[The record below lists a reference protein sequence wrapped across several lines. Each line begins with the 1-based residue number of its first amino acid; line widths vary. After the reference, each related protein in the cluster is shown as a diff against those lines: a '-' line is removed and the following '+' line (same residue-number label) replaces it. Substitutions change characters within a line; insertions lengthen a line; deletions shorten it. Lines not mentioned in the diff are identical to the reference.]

1 MKKQDFFSE
10 LGDYLEIDNLKESS
24 SLELTSM
31 SILSVIALVDEN
43 FDKQLNASDLK
54 ALKSV
59 SGLMNLIGVENFAE

>member
-24 SLELTSM
+24 NLELTSM